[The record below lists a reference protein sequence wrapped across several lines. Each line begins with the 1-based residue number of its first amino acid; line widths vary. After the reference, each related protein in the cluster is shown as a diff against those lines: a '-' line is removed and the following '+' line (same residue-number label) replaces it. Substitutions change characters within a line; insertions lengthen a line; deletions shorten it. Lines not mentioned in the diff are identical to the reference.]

1 MHRLSRP
8 AVPPKPTVLSKPTM
22 LAVLAWSTAVLLLS
36 GCAGAATR
44 PAPSPSEPAT
54 GSGYPI
60 TVDNCGTPV
69 TFDAAPKRVVT
80 IKSTST
86 EMLLALGLGDRIV
99 GSAFSDGPAAPAWA
113 KQAKSLKILSDNVP
127 SQEVVLE
134 QQPNLIYA
142 GWESNFSADGA
153 GTRSTLHD
161 LGVNSYVS
169 PAACQEADYKPA
181 RLHFSDVFAEITE
194 IGRIFNVPQAAAK
207 LIATQKKQLA
217 AVTPAEHKPS
227 ALWWSSASST
237 PYVGAG
243 IGAPQMIMDAVGLT
257 NIAASVKDTW
267 SPLSWE
273 AIIAADPSVI
283 VLVDA
288 SWSTAQK
295 KIGLLESNP
304 ATAGLHAVQHKRY
317 LILPFA
323 EGEAGVRNVGAVR
336 DLAGQLATL
345 EKNP

>member
-1 MHRLSRP
+1 MRRLPRT
-8 AVPPKPTVLSKPTM
+8 ALLT
-22 LAVLAWSTAVLLLS
+22 VLAWSAAALLLS
-36 GCAGAATR
+36 GCTGAGSARPGQSSPTETAT
-44 PAPSPSEPAT
+44 AT
-54 GSGYPI
+54 GYPI

-80 IKSTST
+80 IKSTTT
-86 EMLLALGLGDRIV
+86 EMLLALGLRNHIA

-113 KQAKSLKILSDNVP
+113 KQAKTLKVLSDNVP
-127 SQEVVLE
+127 AEEVVLE
-134 QQPNLIYA
+134 QQPDLVYA

-153 GTRSTLHD
+153 GTRSSLHS

-169 PAACQEADYKPA
+169 PAACQEVAYKPD

-194 IGRIFNVPQAAAK
+194 LGRVFNVPQAAAK
-207 LIATQKKQLA
+207 LVATQKKQLA
-217 AVTPAEHKPS
+217 AVTPVKHKPT

-257 NIAASVKDTW
+257 NIAAGVKDTW

-273 AIIAADPSVI
+273 AIIAADPSII

-304 ATAGLHAVQHKRY
+304 ATAQLQAVRHKRY

-323 EGEAGVRNVGAVR
+323 EGEAGVRNVGAVL
-336 DLAGQLATL
+336 DLAGQLAAL
-345 EKNP
+345 ERGP

>member
-1 MHRLSRP
+1 MRRSSRKSSLSRP
-8 AVPPKPTVLSKPTM
+8 TILT
-22 LAVLAWSTAVLLLS
+22 VLAWSTSVLLLS
-36 GCAGAATR
+36 GCAGAPASS
-44 PAPSPSEPAT
+44 APSPST
-54 GSGYPI
+54 STSHSGYPI
-60 TVDNCGTPV
+60 AVDNCGTQI

-86 EMLLALGLGDRIV
+86 EMLLALGLGNRIV
-99 GSAFSDGPAAPAWA
+99 GSAFSDGPAATAWA
-113 KQAKSLKILSDNVP
+113 KQAKSLKILSDKIP
-127 SQEVVLE
+127 AQEVVLE
-134 QQPNLIYA
+134 QRPDLVYA

-153 GTRSTLHD
+153 GTRSTLHS

-169 PAACQEADYKPA
+169 PAACQEAAYKPA
-181 RLHFSDVFAEITE
+181 KLQFSNVFAEITE
-194 IGRIFNVPQAAAK
+194 IGRIFNVPQAAAT
-207 LIATQKKQLA
+207 LIASQKRQLA
-217 AVTPAEHKPS
+217 TVTPVEHKPS

-257 NIAASVKDTW
+257 NIAANVKDTW

-273 AIIAADPSVI
+273 AIIAANPSVI

-304 ATAGLHAVQHKRY
+304 ATAGLYAVQHKRY

-323 EGEAGVRNVGAVR
+323 ESEAGVRNVGAVL
-336 DLAGQLATL
+336 DLAGQLAAL